1 MRKTSGFTFAEVL
14 AAMVFLAILV
24 PAIIEGISI
33 SSRASVL
40 CERGATAAE
49 LAQNKLDELILDGTW
64 ASGDAGG
71 DFGDDWPGYRWETT
85 QSTWDMDA
93 MTLLSVKV
101 SFNVQGQERSVSL
114 STLVNP
120 ATAGLTMSNSSSAAS
135 SAGQTK

>member
-24 PAIIEGISI
+24 PAILEGISI

-85 QSTWDMDA
+85 QSTWDKDA

-101 SFNVQGQERSVSL
+101 TFNVQGQERSVSL